1 MRRGHPSR
9 RRYLCPARHRLRVG
23 PRVEVPPCCRTTR
36 LLRRPQSL
44 GCHWRTARARSP
56 RRPHPPRPPSPQSRN
71 AAPAARR
78 LRSKSME
85 ILVSRSRLA
94 GTPPHYVYRVLVPVD
109 GVAAERRALGGVSVA
124 PRVAGRIACVRVAPV
139 EAPEPGRASW
149 RERGGQTV

>member
-1 MRRGHPSR
+1 MIRPQPRSYRTEHLLPHTTLFVSGDHPSGR
-9 RRYLCPARHRLRVG
+9 RHLCPARPRHRVG
-23 PRVEVPPCCRTTR
+23 PRGDVPPCCRTTR

-94 GTPPHYVYRVLVPVD
+94 GTPPHYVYRVLVPRS
-109 GVAAERRALGGVSVA
+109 EEPTSELTSLL
-124 PRVAGRIACVRVAPV
+124 RISYA
-139 EAPEPGRASW
+139 
-149 RERGGQTV
+149 